1 MSKLSTMLGSDN
13 SRNFTCS
20 LHKDELSTYNKLVFE
35 VLLEA
40 EKKGKTCVLYT
51 LVQVPDGSG
60 LIEGAHLL
68 VLAEDCIFGT
78 LGVSS
83 LDELITTRAGN
94 ILSQQDAATL
104 LIDVN
109 LPGEKETKVRVLED
123 PIFPQKKLLVFGAG
137 HIALPLVEMASVLG
151 YQTIVVDDRQEL
163 VSRDRFPHAS
173 KLVCASFEEVFD
185 NELISSIDAA
195 TSIVIVTRGHAYD
208 RLCLSKVIALDA
220 CFIGMIGSRNKVK
233 TNFRAL
239 LEMGVNKE
247 QLKRVSAPI
256 GFDLK
261 GQRPAEI
268 ALSILAEMVAC
279 EHGGSGERL
288 STKFKEEMNLFDE

>member
-1 MSKLSTMLGSDN
+1 MIELSTKSGSGN
-13 SRNFTCS
+13 SRNPTCT
-20 LHKDELSTYNKLVFE
+20 LQKDELGKYNKLVFE
-35 VLLEA
+35 KLLET
-40 EKKGKTCVLYT
+40 EKKGNTSILYT
-51 LVQVPDGSG
+51 LLHVPEGCG

-68 VLAEDCIFGT
+68 VFAGGHTYGT
-78 LGVSS
+78 LGVSA
-83 LDELITTRAGN
+83 LDDLITARAGN
-94 ILSQQDAATL
+94 ILSKQDAATGI
-104 LIDVN
+104 IDVN
-109 LPGEKETKVRVLED
+109 LPGEEENGVKVLED